1 MPDLARSIQI
11 WPHMIP
17 KLGLFDQAT
26 IERVTTAYLAVE
38 QHSEGL
44 LLLGIRLVD
53 PERAVVGDL
62 QRRLERRAITD
73 YNTLLM
79 SFSADKAPRV
89 VQLNSA
95 VSKAI
100 DSAIVQL
107 DIAVRTKRW
116 WWPRR

>member
-44 LLLGIRLVD
+44 LLLGYASSTQSVRRLVIC
-53 PERAVVGDL
+53 R
-62 QRRLERRAITD
+62 
-73 YNTLLM
+73 
-79 SFSADKAPRV
+79 
-89 VQLNSA
+89 
-95 VSKAI
+95 
-100 DSAIVQL
+100 DSWRDAQSP
-107 DIAVRTKRW
+107 TTTHC
-116 WWPRR
+116 

>member
-26 IERVTTAYLAVE
+26 IDRVTTAYLAVE

-53 PERAVVGDL
+53 PERAAFGDL
-62 QRRLERRAITD
+62 QRQLERRA
-73 YNTLLM
+73 
-79 SFSADKAPRV
+79 FSPSRRN
-89 VQLNSA
+89 NSA
-95 VSKAI
+95 RKVS
-100 DSAIVQL
+100 
-107 DIAVRTKRW
+107 RPG
-116 WWPRR
+116 PRLARFPDAQAR